1 MSPIYLPLFIHMILW
16 LIYVWKMLS
25 STHMCRVFSTAGLLR
40 VFNIPSESL
49 RRCNVIPLDLR
60 IRLPQKRLLE
70 TIVLSDR

>member
-40 VFNIPSESL
+40 VFNIPSESP